1 MVKFDEATRGVGPT
15 RMGSE
20 DAPAEVRIA
29 LVGEDG
35 VGKSSLLMSL
45 LEDEFVD
52 RVPPRVDKVLI
63 PADVTP
69 ENVTTSITD
78 YSSKVQDE
86 TSLKYE
92 IKTASVICVV
102 YDVNR
107 DETIEKVT
115 SRWLPLIRE
124 VHGDDHEHPV
134 ILVGNKSDGSTNHT
148 DKVLPIMERWPE
160 VETCV
165 ECSARTMKNVSE
177 IFYYAQKAVVC
188 PTRPLYNADEKRL
201 TEKCKKA
208 LIRVFKICDRDNDG
222 YLNDLELNEFQKL
235 CFGIPLTSAAIE
247 DVKRV
252 VSDGAPDGIVHDSIS
267 LTGFLYLHLLFI
279 ERGRHE
285 TTWTVLRKFGYNE
298 NVKLGEEYLY
308 PRITVPIGCS
318 TELSPE
324 GIQFVSALFEK
335 YDEDRDACLS
345 PSELANLFSVC
356 PAGCLS
362 KEILAAVET
371 NERGWVTYVGYMAY
385 WHMTTLVNVTQTLEQ
400 LAYLGFSVGRGTA
413 ATQQRIAGA
422 SPSRRG
428 ATSTKDAIRVTRER
442 KVDLTERGTDRKVF
456 QCLVVGAKDAG
467 KTVFMQ
473 SLAGRGMAE
482 VAAMGRRHTPYVI
495 NRITVKEDIKY
506 LLLREVDVLSPSDV
520 LSSAETAADVVC
532 FLYDISNPES
542 FAFCATVFLKYFYR
556 TKTPCLMVATKVERE
571 EVEQRW
577 ETQPGEFCCHHELP
591 KPVRLARNVKACR
604 DHQSIEKTLF
614 AGQFHY
620 VMLSLDSVSCSP
632 SILYDLSLD

>member
-1 MVKFDEATRGVGPT
+1 GMASC
-15 RMGSE
+15 SE

-29 LVGEDG
+29 LIGEEG

-92 IKTASVICVV
+92 IKTASVLCVV

-124 VHGDDHEHPV
+124 VLGDDHEHPV
-134 ILVGNKSDGSTNHT
+134 ILVGNKSDGATNHT

-165 ECSARTMKNVSE
+165 ECSAKTMKNVSE

-222 YLNDLELNEFQKL
+222 YLNDQELNEFQKL

-308 PRITVPIGCS
+308 PRITVPVGCS

-400 LAYLGFSVGRGTA
+400 LAYLGFSVGRRA
-413 ATQQRIAGA
+413 ASQQRIAGA
-422 SPSRRG
+422 SSSRRV
-428 ATSTKDAIRVTRER
+428 ASTKDAIRVTRER
-442 KVDLTERGTDRKVF
+442 KIDLTERGTDRKVF

-532 FLYDISNPES
+532 FLYDVSNPES

-577 ETQPGEFCCHHELP
+577 ETQPGEFCGHHELP
-591 KPVRLARNVKACR
+591 RPLRFPRSMVGYSSNTVFTQLATMAVYPHLRKVYYLNDASLLSKLSVGAA
-604 DHQSIEKTLF
+604 IAAL
-614 AGQFHY
+614 AGFLVY
-620 VMLSLDSVSCSP
+620 KNL
-632 SILYDLSLD
+632 

>member
-1 MVKFDEATRGVGPT
+1 TG
-15 RMGSE
+15 

-29 LVGEDG
+29 LIGEDG
-35 VGKSSLLMSL
+35 VGKSSLVMSL

-86 TSLKYE
+86 SSLRHE
-92 IKTASVICVV
+92 IKSASVLCVV

-107 DETIEKVT
+107 EETIDKVST
-115 SRWLPLIRE
+115 RWLPLIRE
-124 VHGDDHEHPV
+124 VHGEDHEHPV
-134 ILVGNKSDGSTNHT
+134 ILVGNKSDGATNHT

-165 ECSARTMKNVSE
+165 ECSAKTMKNVSE

-222 YLNDLELNEFQKL
+222 YLNDQELNEFQKL
-235 CFGIPLTSAAIE
+235 CFGLPLTSAAIE

-335 YDEDRDACLS
+335 FDEDRDGCLS

-356 PAGCLS
+356 PAGSLS

-385 WHMTTLVNVTQTLEQ
+385 WHMTTLVNVTQTLDQ
-400 LAYLGFSVGRGTA
+400 LAYLGFSVGRGPSSGGA
-413 ATQQRIAGA
+413 RIAGA
-422 SPSRRG
+422 SPSRRS
-428 ATSTKDAIRVTRER
+428 ASTKDAIRVTRER
-442 KVDLTERGTDRKVF
+442 KIDLTERGTDRKVF

-482 VAAMGRRHTPYVI
+482 VAAMGRRHTPYVV
-495 NRITVKEDIKY
+495 NRITVKDDIKY
-506 LLLREVDVLSPSDV
+506 LLLREVDVLSPQDV

-532 FLYDISNPES
+532 FLYDVSNPES

-577 ETQPGEFCCHHELP
+577 ETQPIEFCGHHELP
-591 KPVRLARNVKACR
+591 KPVRFARSMVGDSSNAVFTQLATMAVYPHLRKVYYLSDSSLLSKISVGAA
-604 DHQSIEKTLF
+604 IAAL
-614 AGQFHY
+614 AGFL
-620 VMLSLDSVSCSP
+620 VFKNL
-632 SILYDLSLD
+632 